1 MRLNANAY
9 VFRESDGT
17 LVKEAS
23 VERWYGTVTEGI
35 SSKDIADV
43 YYVVPFTV
51 MKDGSYV
58 YGTVKQ
64 NSMLK
69 IMNTNLGISSI
80 PETEKAVTR
89 DIIALYEAVKAYYAG

>member
-1 MRLNANAY
+1 M
-9 VFRESDGT
+9 FRESDGS

-23 VERWYGTVTEGI
+23 GERWYGTVTEGI

-89 DIIALYEAVKAYYAG
+89 DIIALYEAVKAYYAA